1 VTSTSTSNMAE
12 YNFQLRGWYAILGF
26 VALLGFFGLET
37 YLRVRSVDDGMRD
50 VVRERLLN
58 EYSGRGPRDLARI
71 VEKAREG
78 EPVEVVPEVVQRDV
92 QFKSISAHGKIGGR
106 VILVRVEAMVDGV
119 SPPDGRPVRYFQLS
133 RAFVGDGWMIVGES
147 DSYSY
152 YRLLVP

>member
-1 VTSTSTSNMAE
+1 VTSTYTLNMAE
-12 YNFQLRGWYAILGF
+12 YSFQLRGWYAILG
-26 VALLGFFGLET
+26 VAALLGFFGLEM
-37 YLRVRSVDDGMRD
+37 YLRVRTVDEGMQD
-50 VVRERLLN
+50 AVRERLLN

-78 EPVEVVPEVVQRDV
+78 EPIEVVPEVVQRDV

-106 VILVRVEAMVDGV
+106 IILVRVEATVNGV

-133 RAFVGDGWMIVGES
+133 RNFMGDGWMIVGES